1 MAYNVDVIRHYFK
14 FAVWLFSGIGERK
27 RARVRGAQDTAE
39 LYDHIPF
46 RASGGRGRRGP
57 LWAPNC
63 SQTPLHFRLGFRR
76 KFRWWPGS
84 ERYGGLTDRLL
95 LAALIAPGAMW
106 ALLSFGWVPAFFVVA
121 EALVVAEVI
130 YRVASGTMLGD

>member
-1 MAYNVDVIRHYFK
+1 MTTSRSEPQVVEDAEVHY
-14 FAVWLFSGIGERK
+14 GPR
-27 RARVRGAQDTAE
+27 TA
-39 LYDHIPF
+39 P
-46 RASGGRGRRGP
+46 
-57 LWAPNC
+57 
-63 SQTPLHFRLGFRR
+63 QTPLPFSVWVRR

-95 LAALIAPGAMW
+95 LAALIAPGAVW